1 MELGLQNSALA
12 RTSDL
17 GKIMSKMTMKSTH
30 TRLAY
35 VLMASVAM
43 PTFAIAQQIKIEEIV
58 VTARKRDESLLEIP
72 LSVSAFS
79 QEMLDRAGIDNAQ
92 DLSDFVSGLDFR
104 STSTSSGRATP
115 DIRFR
120 GMIQQIISPATQVGA
135 LFWDGSYVG
144 GGGGFVPLGDLE
156 TVEVIKGP
164 QAA

>member
-17 GKIMSKMTMKSTH
+17 GTIMSKMTMKSTH

-79 QEMLDRAGIDNAQ
+79 QEMLDRAGIDKVRGTFELLM
-92 DLSDFVSGLDFR
+92 DSGEAE
-104 STSTSSGRATP
+104 GR
-115 DIRFR
+115 RNWMR
-120 GMIQQIISPATQVGA
+120 EH
-135 LFWDGSYVG
+135 WK
-144 GGGGFVPLGDLE
+144 
-156 TVEVIKGP
+156 TVEADV
-164 QAA
+164 